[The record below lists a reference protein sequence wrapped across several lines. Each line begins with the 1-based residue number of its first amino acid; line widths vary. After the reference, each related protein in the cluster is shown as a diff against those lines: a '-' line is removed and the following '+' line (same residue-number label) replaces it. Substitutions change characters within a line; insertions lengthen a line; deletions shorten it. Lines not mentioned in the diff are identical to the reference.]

1 MQALP
6 LNNTNYNNQS
16 KPSLPVCATYIID
29 LHLLHERDARI
40 FSFLLPPHPQT
51 TLGFRFH
58 FNSCSLSNTMQL
70 KICQPPN
77 LTNLPDDHRLLIVT
91 DYNNELHQT
100 TFQKYSSQL
109 QMTLDNQP
117 QNDLSYLVD
126 EIYHWQQAIA
136 CLRAAITVA
145 EIKMDQF

>member
-1 MQALP
+1 
-6 LNNTNYNNQS
+6 
-16 KPSLPVCATYIID
+16 
-29 LHLLHERDARI
+29 
-40 FSFLLPPHPQT
+40 
-51 TLGFRFH
+51 
-58 FNSCSLSNTMQL
+58 MQL